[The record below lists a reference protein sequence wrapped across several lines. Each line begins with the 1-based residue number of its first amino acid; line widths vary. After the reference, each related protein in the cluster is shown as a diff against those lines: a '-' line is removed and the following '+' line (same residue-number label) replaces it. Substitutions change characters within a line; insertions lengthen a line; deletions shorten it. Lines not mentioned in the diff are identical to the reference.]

1 MSIADLLLLRLLKQV
16 FLTYGYRGV
25 EPVGSKNQAGYLQ
38 PLRACNDLG
47 IWQGR
52 KDSNLRMAG
61 SKPAALPL
69 GYAPKET
76 GNFQLT
82 GNKL

>member
-1 MSIADLLLLRLLKQV
+1 VSIADLCLLRLLKQV
-16 FLTYGYRGV
+16 FLTYGYQHADQVVREFRRGV
-25 EPVGSKNQAGYLQ
+25 FLLPLHAGNG
-38 PLRACNDLG
+38 LR

-69 GYAPKET
+69 GYAPEEPV
-76 GNFQLT
+76 FLIDW
-82 GNKL
+82 